1 LKAFRHFI
9 WLVLLA
15 ALAARPAAAAPE
27 VHRFNLMLSGIP
39 SQLTAK
45 DLNNFIDDYN
55 NTVLTPRGLESLSN
69 ISFGWYFQ
77 AELRYFIRP
86 SWAVSAGIGQIH
98 SKSSNEYLPRISQAI
113 NQRVEII
120 TVPVH
125 LAGTYYLAPFTQ
137 GDFQARAYLG
147 AGFTAATNSKIVLE
161 RLEFATDS
169 ATTLGGSV
177 RSKTRGEGPGY
188 YLEVGGHMFFAS
200 RYSVMIGVMYR
211 SAIARHTHVIN
222 ETVVPGGTGTVSAEP
237 SATPGIPLDSGGL
250 GLRMGLGI
258 GF

>member
-1 LKAFRHFI
+1 LKAFRRFI

-15 ALAARPAAAAPE
+15 ALAVRPAAAAPE
-27 VHRFNLMLSGIP
+27 VHRLNLVLSGIP
-39 SQLTAK
+39 SQLIAT
-45 DLNNFIDDYN
+45 DLNNFIDNYN
-55 NTVLTPRGLESLSN
+55 NTVLTPKGLESLGN
-69 ISFGWYFQ
+69 IRFGWYFQ

-86 SWAVSAGIGQIH
+86 TWAVSAGVGQIH
-98 SKSSNEYLPRISQAI
+98 SRSSNEYLPRISQAI
-113 NQRVEII
+113 DQRVEVI

-125 LAGTYYLAPFTQ
+125 VGGTYYLAPFTQ

-161 RLEFATDS
+161 RLEFQTDS

-188 YLEVGGHMFFAS
+188 YLEMGGHMFFAS
-200 RYSVMIGVMYR
+200 RYSVMIGLMYR

-222 ETVVPGGTGTVSAEP
+222 ETVTPGGVGTEAETP
-237 SATPGIPLDSGGL
+237 SPDPGIPLDSSGL